1 MARLHQRTREQRGA
15 AAVEF
20 ALVAPLLLLLVFG
33 VISYGYMLSFRQAL
47 SQGVAEGA
55 RAGAV
60 WPVGYDSSQDVA
72 REAAALARIDE
83 ALGSY
88 GVGCA
93 TTGVTCSV
101 AVVDCDAG
109 NRCLSVTVSYPYGDR
124 PLTPDVPLVPLP
136 GTLSY
141 TSAAR
146 LT

>member
-1 MARLHQRTREQRGA
+1 MLRNRTDRGA

-20 ALVAPLLLLLVFG
+20 ALVAPILILLVFG

-60 WPVGYDSSQDVA
+60 WPVGYDVSQDAA
-72 REAAALARIDE
+72 REAAALARIEE

-88 GVGCA
+88 GVGCS

-101 AVVDCDAG
+101 QVVDCDAG
-109 NRCLSVTVSYPYGDR
+109 NKCLSVTVSYPYGDR
-124 PLTPDVPLVPLP
+124 PLTPDVPLVPMP

-141 TSAAR
+141 SSEAR
-146 LT
+146 LS